1 MKEEEKIFFENLIK
15 KYSKKKLSHKFR
27 YSLLEDAFS
36 LDDILSGIEV
46 LLSGQITMSE
56 ITEKF
61 QYEFAKYVGVKYA
74 LMVNSGSSANLLA
87 AFALVNPKKKKFFKK
102 KRRMFSACFMLVNII
117 VANYSIWIKTKICRC

>member
-1 MKEEEKIFFENLIK
+1 MKKKDKIFLENLIK
-15 KYSKKKLSHKFR
+15 KYSKKKLSYKFR
-27 YSLLEDAFS
+27 YSLLENAFS

-87 AFALVNPKKKKFFKK
+87 AFALVNPRKKKFYKK
-102 KRRMFSACFMLVNII
+102 KQ
-117 VANYSIWIKTKICRC
+117 